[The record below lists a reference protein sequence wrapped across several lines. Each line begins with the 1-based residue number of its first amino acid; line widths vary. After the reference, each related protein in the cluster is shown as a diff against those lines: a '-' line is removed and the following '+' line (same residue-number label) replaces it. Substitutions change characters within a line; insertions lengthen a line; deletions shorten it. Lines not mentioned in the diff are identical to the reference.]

1 MLRIAQ
7 NVRLRF
13 YNSKQQMSFSVHLK
27 TSLSYLREILKK
39 VKTSNKNIS
48 GLLCVH

>member
-7 NVRLRF
+7 IVRLRF
-13 YNSKQQMSFSVHLK
+13 YNSKQQMTLSAHLK
-27 TSLSYLREILKK
+27 TSLSYLGEILKK
-39 VKTSNKNIS
+39 VKTSNKKIS